1 MAALRLGLDLEIT
14 HIDTAELYGDAEEVV
29 AEAIAERREEVEQGT
44 VEACPTCGRAM
55 RPAHDLFRLVMA
67 RVREQ
72 AGSVEVRRD
81 AAARR
86 LMELREG
93 LGALLRYRRPTPRA
107 AGDQREAKGVTRRT
121 GAPPHA

>member
-1 MAALRLGLDLEIT
+1 
-14 HIDTAELYGDAEEVV
+14 
-29 AEAIAERREEVEQGT
+29 
-44 VEACPTCGRAM
+44 M
-55 RPAHDLFRLVMA
+55 RPAPDLFRLVMA

-72 AGSVEVRRD
+72 AGSVEVMRD

-86 LMELREG
+86 LMELRES
-93 LGALLRYRRPTPRA
+93 LGALLRYGRPTPRA